1 MRLKNVLPYYR
12 IKDNVGWFMNTKGF
26 TLIEAVGVVAVIG
39 ILAAIATPAY
49 YTKVAKAQAS
59 EAFSAIEAEK
69 TTVLKNLMKTQKC
82 QASTTTLKYGVL
94 TVSGSASADAVK
106 HPSAQLKTGC
116 VLTYTFNTANVSSRL
131 KGKKVVA
138 DVFINGVL
146 SKSSQTTV
154 DNNYLSRTFTSIT
167 EDAVPKTVI
176 TVTPAGSVSVAKDT
190 TAIVE
195 VPPEILVEL
204 VIDKNYPGV
213 MDVEEGKY
221 IKESVNL
228 YNFFVTK
235 KGRAPAANENVQFT
249 VEGNVAVIG
258 FGGSNQTWYDI
269 YFQRHTAYK
278 INNKAPKEGAIV
290 VGTNWKPTNKLTLI
304 NNGWIIG
311 YGAEGGDG
319 HGSIHYNGG
328 TGIKGGNVLLTVENK
343 GLIAGGGGGGGSYY
357 GHLRNDDYLVL
368 AAGGGAP
375 YGSAGFANY
384 QPTTL
389 ATSAK
394 LTTPGK
400 GGYYWADY
408 AGDREPSGGDGGAIG
423 EPGTRTKFRWYEPW
437 VKLNNAGKIYEG
449 NVSIK
454 DVGGT
459 QKGKNP

>member
-1 MRLKNVLPYYR
+1 
-12 IKDNVGWFMNTKGF
+12 MNTKGF

-138 DVFINGVL
+138 DVFINGVV
-146 SKSSQTTV
+146 SKNNQT
-154 DNNYLSRTFTSIT
+154 DLDGSYLPKVFTPIS
-167 EDAVPKTVI
+167 EDAVPTAL
-176 TVTPAGSVSVAKDT
+176 TPSGDTTTNVAKDT
-190 TAIVE
+190 TPIPTPAGSEEGVSTELTIDRSYLGTSYVE
-195 VPPEILVEL
+195 
-204 VIDKNYPGV
+204 G
-213 MDVEEGKY
+213 GKY
-221 IKESVNL
+221 IKPSVNL
-228 YNFFVTK
+228 YDFFVSK
-235 KGRAPAANENVQFT
+235 KSRVPQANEEIKIT
-249 VEGNVAVIG
+249 VESDVALLG
-258 FGGSNQTWYDI
+258 FGSATNTE
-269 YFQRHTAYK
+269 
-278 INNKAPKEGAIV
+278 NKLNITQKKEGAVV
-290 VGTNWKPTNKLTLI
+290 VGTGWQASNKITLI
-304 NNGWIIG
+304 NKGWIIG

-357 GHLRNDDYLVL
+357 GHLGNDDYLVL

-400 GGYYWADY
+400 GGYYWVDY

-437 VKLNNAGKIYEG
+437 VKLDNAGKIYEG

-459 QKGKNP
+459 RKGKNP